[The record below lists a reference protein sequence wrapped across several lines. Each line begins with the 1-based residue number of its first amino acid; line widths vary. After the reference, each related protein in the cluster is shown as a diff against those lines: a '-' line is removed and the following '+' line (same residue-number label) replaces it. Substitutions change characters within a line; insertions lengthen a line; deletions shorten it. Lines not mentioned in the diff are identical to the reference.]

1 MKRVGNVGMTK
12 LINTFEREF
21 TSEASNSQLFNAL
34 IYAAQKSGATLYQ
47 TGKHEFYPQGMTAFV
62 ILGESHVALHSFP
75 EKKRVW
81 VQLSTCTELIKAE
94 VFFDLFSRAIEK
106 DSSNLGCGKKT
117 TML

>member
-1 MKRVGNVGMTK
+1 MKQVGNAGMTR
-12 LINTFEREF
+12 LIETFEKEF
-21 TSEASNSQLFNAL
+21 TSDASNTQLFNAL
-34 IYAAQKSGATLYQ
+34 IFAAQKSGATVYQ

-94 VFFDLFSRAIEK
+94 VFFDLFLGAIEA
-106 DSSNLGCGKKT
+106 SGYMGSAGI
-117 TML
+117 